1 MLSSYSFAQAPID
14 LSQINQTNVQ
24 PTDATLIDP
33 KVHYIDEEKM
43 IIEAFLD
50 SQSDILHHEEWIEV
64 VPKNLEKY
72 RCKKPEQQPIL
83 AFAEYHYTL
92 PMYPT
97 TGTENFQPLRLIKI
111 SHLTDCENYYV
122 YLQEKVQGKWVYK
135 YNQQPL
141 GMYYA
146 NGQPFVPYLTAQNI
160 EQVLRQEQA
169 KQQMTISEE
178 PLPEIEVY
186 FENPKNHELLA
197 VEYQQH
203 FALAGTYQHLANDQM
218 QNQPHV
224 IENQVIH
231 AAVGAVAEWAAKQS
245 SDREKPA
252 GEENTQ
258 QDGLHLPSKENLSP
272 EQAKDLVNKLNGYIQ
287 QIQNTSP

>member
-1 MLSSYSFAQAPID
+1 MLTSYSFAQEPVD
-14 LSQINQTNVQ
+14 LSQINQANMQ
-24 PTDATLIDP
+24 PTPATLIDP
-33 KVHYIDEEKM
+33 SVHYIEEEKM
-43 IIEAFLD
+43 IMEAFLG
-50 SQSDILHHEEWIEV
+50 SQEDILHHEEWIEV
-64 VPKNLEKY
+64 VPKYVEQY

-92 PMYPT
+92 PMYPP

-122 YLQEKVQGKWVYK
+122 YLQEKVQGTWVYK

-146 NGQPFVPYLTAQNI
+146 NGQLFVPYLTAQNI

-178 PLPEIEVY
+178 HLPEIEVY
-186 FENPKNHELLA
+186 FENPKEHELLA

-218 QNQPHV
+218 QNQPHG
-224 IENQVIH
+224 IENKVIH
-231 AAVGAVAEWAAKQS
+231 AAVGAVAEWAKQS
-245 SDREKPA
+245 SA

-258 QDGLHLPSKENLSP
+258 QEGFHLPSKENLSS

-287 QIQNTSP
+287 QIQNTAP